1 MIETWDFTGAKNA
14 QGQPVD
20 PKVTLKGVDDLSI
33 DRAKTVQDTVQDYAR
48 KYNMPLDKN
57 QIRSV
62 GIGVRELVAPVPRSQ
77 DAMSKNRR
85 VEFRIYKV
93 PVEATEGGG
102 F

>member
-1 MIETWDFTGAKNA
+1 MPWDVFISHASEDKDAVAVPLAAALEAAG
-14 QGQPVD
+14 
-20 PKVTLKGVDDLSI
+20 LS
-33 DRAKTVQDTVQDYAR
+33 VW
-48 KYNMPLDKN
+48 LDKN